1 MTREINFEN
10 RVIVV
15 TGAGSGLGRSHAL
28 EFARRGARVVV
39 NDLGG
44 DLHGD
49 GSSSSAADKVV
60 TEIESSRGCAVANY
74 DSVENGEAIIQTALD
89 HFGRVDVVVNNA
101 GILRDRS
108 FAKMIDDDW
117 DLVYRVHLLGA
128 YKVAHAAW
136 PHMKA
141 QGYGRIVNTASASG
155 IYGNFGQANYSACK
169 LGLVGLTKTLAIEG
183 ANYNIKAN
191 AIAPLAASR
200 MFETVFSE
208 EQLSALKPSLVT
220 PLVVRLCAE
229 TSDETGSLFEVG
241 GGWISKLRWEQSQG
255 LKFNP
260 SESLS
265 AEQIDAQWNKLC
277 DFTGATHPLSG
288 EDSLRHAF
296 GNIGV
301 TL

>member
-1 MTREINFEN
+1 MTRKINYEN
-10 RVIVV
+10 KVIIV
-15 TGAGSGLGRSHAL
+15 TGAGSGLGCSHAL

-49 GSSSSAADKVV
+49 GSSSAGADKVAA
-60 TEIESSRGCAVANY
+60 EIESRGGSAVANY
-74 DSVENGEAIIQTALD
+74 DSVENGEAIVRTALD

-265 AEQIDAQWNKLC
+265 AEQIDAQWDQLC
-277 DFTGATHPLSG
+277 DFTDATHPSSG
-288 EDSLRHAF
+288 EASIQQAF
-296 GNIGV
+296 GNAGV